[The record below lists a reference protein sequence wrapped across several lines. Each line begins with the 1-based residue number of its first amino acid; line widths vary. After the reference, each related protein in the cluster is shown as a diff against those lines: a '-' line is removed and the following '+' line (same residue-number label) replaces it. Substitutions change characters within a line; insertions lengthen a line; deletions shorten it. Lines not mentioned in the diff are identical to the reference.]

1 MWNLISLETENAPIA
16 FALKTA
22 NNINCTIKEGILDKY
37 NHARVYLFTLNI
49 SPYIKEYIPIYALE
63 IA

>member
-37 NHARVYLFTLNI
+37 NHASIFIYTK
-49 SPYIKEYIPIYALE
+49 YIKEYIPIYALE